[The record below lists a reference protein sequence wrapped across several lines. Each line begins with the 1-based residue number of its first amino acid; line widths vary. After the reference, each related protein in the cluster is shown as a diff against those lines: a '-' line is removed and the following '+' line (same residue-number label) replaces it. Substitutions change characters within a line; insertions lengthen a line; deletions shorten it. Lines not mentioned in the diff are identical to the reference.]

1 MSYGFQEKILKGD
14 IFYADLGET
23 RGSEQNG
30 IRPVLVIQNNI
41 GNKYS
46 PTVIVTPLTSK
57 VKNKGQPT
65 HVVLNCECGLSEKSM
80 ALLEQIRTLDRFR
93 LRQYIS
99 SIDEQTIQSIDAA
112 IAASFGLK
120 MKGGTGNEV

>member
-1 MSYGFQEKILKGD
+1 MSYEFQEKIMKVD

-57 VKNKGQPT
+57 VKKKGQPT

-93 LRQYIS
+93 LRHYIG
-99 SIDEQTIQSIDAA
+99 SIDEQTMRRIDAA
-112 IAASFGLK
+112 IAASFGLRNE
-120 MKGGTGNEV
+120 GGTGNEV

>member
-57 VKNKGQPT
+57 VKKEEQPT
-65 HVVLNCECGLSEKSM
+65 HLVLNCECGLSEKSM
-80 ALLEQIRTLDRFR
+80 ALLEQIRTLARFR
-93 LRQYIS
+93 LRQYIG
-99 SIDEQTIQSIDAA
+99 SIDEQTMRRIDAA

-120 MKGGTGNEV
+120 NEGRDGQ

>member
-1 MSYGFQEKILKGD
+1 MSYEFQEKILKGD

-23 RGSEQNG
+23 SGSEQNG

-57 VKNKGQPT
+57 VKKEGQPT

-80 ALLEQIRTLDRFR
+80 ALLEQIRTVDRFR
-93 LRQYIS
+93 LRQYIG
-99 SIDEQTIQSIDAA
+99 SIDEQTMRRIDAA
-112 IAASFGLK
+112 ITASFGLK
-120 MKGGTGNEV
+120 TRRDGQ